1 MIKTGVSCCII
12 ITCARGGYPPL
23 QGGYF
28 GFGRAN
34 IVKYRKGVLLLDRVK
49 RQFILRFASHY
60 LVQTDNILVL
70 FPIIPTASM
79 Q

>member
-34 IVKYRKGVLLLDRVK
+34 IVKYRKGGLLQLRLKTQLMLLSGYQIYPNLGLDDT
-49 RQFILRFASHY
+49 FY
-60 LVQTDNILVL
+60 LNI
-70 FPIIPTASM
+70 
-79 Q
+79 